1 MLDDLYK
8 EIILDHYKSPRN
20 RGEAANHDIKAR
32 GLNPLCG
39 DDIEITIA
47 IQDGIIR
54 EARFSGHGCSISQ
67 ASASMLTEELLG
79 RTLEEATGLADKVRR
94 MMRGEFEPE
103 GEELG
108 DMEALRGVQK
118 FPVRIKCATLAW
130 NALKLGIQEHM
141 AGAEAS
147 LERTEDGTAIFTDE

>member
-39 DDIEITIA
+39 DDIEITLTVE
-47 IQDGIIR
+47 DGVIR
-54 EARFSGHGCSISQ
+54 EARFDGHGCSISQ

-79 RTLEEATGLADKVRR
+79 RSVDEAIGLADKVRG
-94 MMRGEFEPE
+94 MMKGEIETD

-108 DMEALRGVQK
+108 DIEALRGVQK

-130 NALKLGIQEHM
+130 NALKLGIQEHLRGSE
-141 AGAEAS
+141 AHLSRTDDGA
-147 LERTEDGTAIFTDE
+147 AIFTDE

>member
-20 RGEAANHDIKAR
+20 RGEAVNHDIKAR

-39 DDIEITIA
+39 DDIEITLTVE
-47 IQDGIIR
+47 DSVIR
-54 EARFSGHGCSISQ
+54 EARFDGHGCSISQ

-79 RTLEEATGLADKVRR
+79 RSVEDAIELADKVRG
-94 MMRGEFEPE
+94 MMKGELETD

-108 DMEALRGVQK
+108 DIEALRGVQK

-130 NALKLGIQEHM
+130 NALKLGIQEHLRGSE
-141 AGAEAS
+141 ADLSRTDDGA
-147 LERTEDGTAIFTDE
+147 AIFTDE

>member
-39 DDIEITIA
+39 DDIEITLTVE
-47 IQDGIIR
+47 DGVIR
-54 EARFSGHGCSISQ
+54 EARFDGHGCSISQ

-79 RTLEEATGLADKVRR
+79 RSVDEAIGLADKVRG
-94 MMRGEFEPE
+94 MMKGEIETD

-108 DMEALRGVQK
+108 DIEALRGVQK

-130 NALKLGIQEHM
+130 NALKLGIQEHLRGSE
-141 AGAEAS
+141 ADLSRTDDGA
-147 LERTEDGTAIFTDE
+147 AIFTDE

>member
-20 RGEAANHDIKAR
+20 RGQAANHDIKAR

-39 DDIEITIA
+39 DDIEITLTVE
-47 IQDGIIR
+47 DGIIR
-54 EARFSGHGCSISQ
+54 EARFDGHGCSISQ

-79 RTLEEATGLADKVRR
+79 RSVEDAIGLADTVRG
-94 MMRGEFEPE
+94 MMKGELETD
-103 GEELG
+103 GDELG
-108 DMEALRGVQK
+108 DIEALRGVQR

-130 NALKLGIQEHM
+130 NALKIGIQEHLRGPE
-141 AGAEAS
+141 ADLNRTDDGA
-147 LERTEDGTAIFTDE
+147 AIFTDE

>member
-20 RGEAANHDIKAR
+20 RGEAANHSIKAR

-39 DDIEITIA
+39 DDIEITLSVKDDVIH
-47 IQDGIIR
+47 
-54 EARFSGHGCSISQ
+54 EACFEGHGCSISQ
-67 ASASMLTEELLG
+67 ASASMLTEELEG
-79 RTLEEATGLADKVRR
+79 RKLEDAIELADRVRG
-94 MMRGEFEPE
+94 MLKGELETD

-108 DMEALRGVQK
+108 DIEALRGVQK

-130 NALKLGIQEHM
+130 NALKLGVQEHF
-141 AGAEAS
+141 ADSKNE
-147 LERTEDGTAIFTDE
+147 LERTDDGAAIFTDE

>member
-39 DDIEITIA
+39 DDIEITLTVE
-47 IQDGIIR
+47 DGVIR
-54 EARFSGHGCSISQ
+54 EARFDGHGCSISQ

-79 RTLEEATGLADKVRR
+79 RSVEEAIGLADKVRA
-94 MMRGEFEPE
+94 MMKGELETD

-108 DMEALRGVQK
+108 DVEALRGVQN

-130 NALKLGIQEHM
+130 NALKLGIQEHLRGPESELNRTDD
-141 AGAEAS
+141 GA
-147 LERTEDGTAIFTDE
+147 AIFTDE

>member
-20 RGEAANHDIKAR
+20 RGEAANHSIKAR

-39 DDIEITIA
+39 DDIEITLSIKDDV
-47 IQDGIIR
+47 IH
-54 EARFSGHGCSISQ
+54 EACFEGHGCSISQ
-67 ASASMLTEELLG
+67 ASASMLTEELEG
-79 RTLEEATGLADKVRR
+79 RRLKDAVELAELETD
-94 MMRGEFEPE
+94 

-108 DMEALRGVQK
+108 DIEALRGVQK

-130 NALKLGIQEHM
+130 NALKLGVQEYF
-141 AGAEAS
+141 ADSTNE
-147 LERTEDGTAIFTDE
+147 LEPTDDGVAIFTDE

>member
-20 RGEAANHDIKAR
+20 RGEAVNHDIKAR

-39 DDIEITIA
+39 DDIEITLTLEDGV
-47 IQDGIIR
+47 IQD
-54 EARFSGHGCSISQ
+54 ARFAGHGCSISQ
-67 ASASMLTEELLG
+67 ASASMLTEELQG
-79 RTLEEATGLADKVRR
+79 RRIEEAIELADKVRG
-94 MMRGEFEPE
+94 MMRGELDVD

-108 DMEALRGVQK
+108 DIEALRGVKK

-130 NALKLGIQEHM
+130 NALKLGIEEHLHG
-141 AGAEAS
+141 AGAG
-147 LERTEDGTAIFTDE
+147 LQRTADGAAIFTDE